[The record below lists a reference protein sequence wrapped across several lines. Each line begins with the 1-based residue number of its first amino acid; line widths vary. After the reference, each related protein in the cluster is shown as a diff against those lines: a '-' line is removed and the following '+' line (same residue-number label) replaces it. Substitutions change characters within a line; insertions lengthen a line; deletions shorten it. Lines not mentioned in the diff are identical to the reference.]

1 MSFND
6 PHAKMRQLE
15 AEFTRSGKPVIPM
28 SQAGRPKERSRF
40 YRAKNIDGHAICSI
54 DLALD
59 IHGNWRVIEVNGSN
73 GGLSSLGDPHGD
85 QRRAEHQLEAASQR
99 LAKADR
105 GAVLIAYSADSII
118 LSEIMARAHL
128 IHDQIG
134 RTAACEIG
142 NAALDADTPFVVV
155 VDTVE
160 QIAEQVTLRDGALF
174 YRDRPVV
181 SVGNTNLL
189 PALVRS
195 GVLKRDGNDYD
206 LADMSVF
213 HDGPLA
219 PIVHDKGAQQ
229 DIAKGTGLDPVQ
241 WQNCWTAGDVVRA
254 VRSFGD
260 RGLASVIKPNA
271 TSGGTG
277 IEFFGPDSDETAIRG
292 TLSRLLKAVRA
303 KYGVG
308 VAKSLWPIRMF
319 EFVESTR
326 YPFGGAGHLWD
337 LRVTCLVSPG
347 EVEMTLSGIR
357 VCPEPFTPGRY
368 TRATTCSN
376 TTGRVPSLDRLF
388 SPLADAGAPT
398 AVLAAAG
405 IDAESF
411 QHLLDGCAAWCEAAW
426 QFAADQGVG
435 SPSRHAQSNSAKF
448 EPSA

>member
-99 LAKADR
+99 LAKVDR

-160 QIAEQVTLRDGALF
+160 RIAEQVTLRDGALF

-195 GVLKRDGNDYD
+195 GVLKRDGNGYD
-206 LADMSVF
+206 LADLSVF

-229 DIAKGTGLDPVQ
+229 EIAKGTGLDPVQ

-277 IEFFGPDSDETAIRG
+277 IEFFGPDSDEAAIRG

-303 KYGVG
+303 KYGDG
-308 VAKSLWPIRMF
+308 AAKSLWPIRVF
-319 EFVESTR
+319 EFVQSTG
-326 YPFGGAGHLWD
+326 YPVAGAGHLWD
-337 LRVTCLVSPG
+337 LRVTCLISPG
-347 EVEMTLSGIR
+347 GVEMTLAGLRI
-357 VCPEPFTPGRY
+357 CPEPFRQGAY

-376 TTGRVPSLDRLF
+376 TTGRAPSLDRLF
-388 SPLADAGAPT
+388 SPLVDAGAPT
-398 AVLAAAG
+398 AMLAAAG
-405 IDAESF
+405 VDASRFE
-411 QHLLDGCAAWCEAAW
+411 QVLDGCASWCEAAW
-426 QFAADQGVG
+426 QVANEKSASSLHQNGQNS
-435 SPSRHAQSNSAKF
+435 SPNSELVA
-448 EPSA
+448 